1 MHPPAEETEMQNIH
15 PLFVHFPVALSLTAL
30 LFEVLYLVFRS
41 RENSSRRNSFKVV
54 AAVLVVLT
62 AIAAVVT
69 ATTGLIA
76 GSTVPHPDIAHPLMD
91 THKTIE
97 IAGTLLSILA
107 ALSILFTKDR
117 LKWIRSLLVLATAAT
132 ISYGAS
138 YGGRLVF
145 TYGIGTALVKGGMV
159 DSTGSGDMDN
169 MNMTPPDSI
178 MHQGRALEQ
187 NGIGGHSH

>member
-1 MHPPAEETEMQNIH
+1 M
-15 PLFVHFPVALSLTAL
+15 FVHFPLALSMAAL

-41 RENSSRRNSFKVV
+41 RQNSSRRNSFKVV
-54 AAVLVVLT
+54 AAALVILT

-91 THKTIE
+91 THKAIE

-107 ALSILFTKDR
+107 ALSIFFTRKR

-169 MNMTPPDSI
+169 MNMAPPDSI
-178 MHQGRALEQ
+178 MHQGKALDQ

>member
-1 MHPPAEETEMQNIH
+1 MQNIH

-54 AAVLVVLT
+54 AAALIVLT

-76 GSTVPHPDIAHPLMD
+76 GSTVPHPDISHPLMD
-91 THKTIE
+91 THKAIE
-97 IAGTLLSILA
+97 ITGTLLGILA
-107 ALSILFTKDR
+107 ALSIFFTRKR
-117 LKWIRSLLVLATAAT
+117 LKWIRSVLVLATAAT

-145 TYGIGTALVKGGMV
+145 TYGVGTALVKGGMV

-169 MNMTPPDSI
+169 MNMTRPDSI
-178 MHQGRALEQ
+178 VPQDKACDQ
-187 NGIGGHSH
+187 NGTGSHSH

>member
-1 MHPPAEETEMQNIH
+1 MQNIH

-30 LFEVLYLVFRS
+30 LFEVLYLVSRS
-41 RENSSRRNSFKVV
+41 KDNSSPRNSFKVV

-62 AIAAVVT
+62 AITAVVT

-91 THKTIE
+91 THKAIE

-107 ALSILFTKDR
+107 ALSILFTKNR
-117 LKWIRSLLVLATAAT
+117 LRLVRGVLVFATAAT

-169 MNMTPPDSI
+169 MNMTPPDSVV
-178 MHQGRALEQ
+178 HQGKTLEQ
-187 NGIGGHSH
+187 NGIGSHSH

>member
-1 MHPPAEETEMQNIH
+1 MQNLH
-15 PLFVHFPVALSLTAL
+15 PLFVHFPVSLSLTAL
-30 LFEVLYLVFRS
+30 LFEVLYLMFRS

-91 THKTIE
+91 THKAIE
-97 IAGTLLSILA
+97 ITGTLLSILA

-145 TYGIGTALVKGGMV
+145 TYGVGTALVKSGMI

-178 MHQGRALEQ
+178 MHQGNALEQ

>member
-1 MHPPAEETEMQNIH
+1 MQNIH
-15 PLFVHFPVALSLTAL
+15 PLFVHFPVSLSLTAF

-91 THKTIE
+91 THKAIE

-178 MHQGRALEQ
+178 MHQGKAFEQ
-187 NGIGGHSH
+187 NGIGGQSH

>member
-1 MHPPAEETEMQNIH
+1 MQNIH
-15 PLFVHFPVALSLTAL
+15 PLFVHFPVALSMTAL
-30 LFEVLYLVFRS
+30 LFEVLYVVFRNG
-41 RENSSRRNSFKVV
+41 ENSARGNNFKIV
-54 AAVLVVLT
+54 AAALVILT

-91 THKTIE
+91 THKAIE

-117 LKWIRSLLVLATAAT
+117 LKWIRSLLVLATAVT

-178 MHQGRALEQ
+178 MHQGKAFEQ
-187 NGIGGHSH
+187 NGIGGQSH

>member
-1 MHPPAEETEMQNIH
+1 MQNIH
-15 PLFVHFPVALSLTAL
+15 PLFVHFPVVLSLTAL

-41 RENSSRRNSFKVV
+41 GKNSARGNNFKVV
-54 AAVLVVLT
+54 AAALLILT

-91 THKTIE
+91 THKSIE

-107 ALSILFTKDR
+107 ALSILFTKNR
-117 LKWIRSLLVLATAAT
+117 LRWIRSALVLATAAT

-145 TYGIGTALVKGGMV
+145 TYGVGTALVKGGMV

-169 MNMTPPDSI
+169 MNMTPPDSVVP
-178 MHQGRALEQ
+178 QGKVRDQ
-187 NGIGGHSH
+187 NGIGSDSH